1 MRRRTRARKASAI
14 ALLAAGS
21 TALTGVVGL
30 TFAQSAVAAVPHGEL
45 TLNYRCVYPM
55 IGAQDLKVN
64 VKVDGIPDTVKTN
77 QSVAPLSVKTTDIVS
92 ANTTKGLFAMDA
104 KSLEGSAVAEVN
116 GVFPDGHTEDMPT
129 NVTIPKVAVPDE
141 GDFPLTADGTTP
153 KAINAGTTKGWGRV
167 NVGNLKLHV
176 SPKNTAGELTALGD
190 FDVQCYQKP
199 GQDNQIAA
207 VYVQEGSETGG
218 EAPNVKWE
226 RPTAPEPKADD
237 HTPVDGK
244 LSGLTFSCKFPII
257 KPQALKIDASLPYPE
272 DIHANTLTPEMKV
285 TSDAEVNAYTVNAMQ
300 TVIDPPAA
308 SLEGYAIATANLW
321 APEIQNGQTPLAA
334 KLKLPITKTAVP
346 ESGTLPLKGLLGTAP
361 PLVFSKAGEG
371 KMGVQRLDLYVIL
384 RDKDGNPHPDLNAGG
399 KPFQVPCTL
408 DGPAA
413 PTGQNNII
421 HTFKVSGDVT
431 PPEDKTPPTVPGA
444 PAVADITGTT
454 ANASWGASKDEDG
467 GSGLAGYNLY
477 LNGTK
482 FGDTVTD
489 AKAALT
495 GLEAGKHYKLE
506 VEAVDKA
513 GNKSDK
519 SSVEFDTPAPA
530 SKPGPVTG
538 LEVTSKTFESVSLK
552 WNAAEGA
559 ESYVV
564 KYGDKTQEVPT
575 GTTATITGLTPNTP
589 YTFSVYGVNKQGNGD
604 AASADATTEQ
614 KPVDKPAD
622 LKGLTVV
629 GTTFDSVTVKWDAST
644 GAAKYKIAWDGGSA
658 ETADTTY
665 TIKGL
670 TAGTSYKVTVTPNNT
685 TGDGASASVDAK
697 TPAKPDTT
705 KPSVPGDVKG
715 AVTND
720 SVALTWSASKDEDGG
735 SGLAGYYVYQ
745 NGQKLPGLVTGTSKT
760 ISGLAAGKYSFTV
773 SAADKAG
780 NESAQSA
787 PVEVTVETPPTGG
800 SNTYALTGTSAIKS
814 INGTIPLTG
823 SVATTVTD
831 GKVSGDLT
839 LNGSAGKFSLFGF
852 LPGTVDV
859 AYAPQGKTTGT
870 LAGTTLNT
878 ETKTVVKLSS
888 IKVFG
893 LEIAGG
899 TTCQTATPAT
909 IPLKS
914 TNFGANG
921 GDLSGTY
928 TLPALQG
935 CGFLNP
941 LVSAL
946 AAGSGNTVTLKAVKK

>member
-1 MRRRTRARKASAI
+1 M
-14 ALLAAGS
+14 
-21 TALTGVVGL
+21 

-77 QSVAPLSVKTTDIVS
+77 TTVAPLSVKTTDIVS
-92 ANTTKGLFAMDA
+92 GDTTTGLFAMDA

-129 NVTIPKVAVPDE
+129 NVTIPKVTVPDT

-153 KAINAGTTKGWGRV
+153 RAINSGTAKGWGRV

-176 SPKNTAGELTALGD
+176 APKNAAGELTALGE

-218 EAPNVKWE
+218 DAPNVKWD

-257 KPQALKIDASLPYPE
+257 KPQGLKVDASLPYPE
-272 DIHANTLTPEMKV
+272 DIHANTLTPQMKV
-285 TSDAEVNAYTVNAMQ
+285 SSDAEVNAYTVNAMQ

-334 KLKLPITKTAVP
+334 KLKLPIAKLPVP
-346 ESGTLPLKGLLGTAP
+346 ESGTLPIKGLLGTAP

-371 KMGVQRLDLYVIL
+371 KMGVQRLDLYIVL
-384 RDKDGNPHPDLNAGG
+384 RDANGDPHPDLNPGG

-413 PTGQNNII
+413 PPGQNNII
-421 HTFKVSGDVT
+421 HTFKITDVT
-431 PPEDKTPPTVPGA
+431 SPAEDKTPPTVPGT
-444 PAVADITGTT
+444 PTVADITGTT
-454 ANASWGASKDEDG
+454 ANATWGASKDEDG
-467 GSGLAGYNLY
+467 GSGLKGYNVF

-489 AKAALT
+489 PKVALT

-506 VEAVDKA
+506 VSAIDNK
-513 GNKSDK
+513 GNESAKSA
-519 SSVEFDTPAPA
+519 VEFDTPAPPQ
-530 SKPGPVTG
+530 KPGAVTG
-538 LEVTSKTFESVSLK
+538 LEVTSTTFDSVSLK
-552 WNAAEGA
+552 WNAATNA
-559 ESYVV
+559 DKYVV
-564 KYGDKTQEVPT
+564 KYGDKTVEVPS
-575 GTTATITGLTPNTP
+575 GTTTTITGLSPETK
-589 YTFSVYGVNKQGNGD
+589 YTFAVNGVNAQGSGD
-604 AASADATTEQ
+604 AATVDATTPA
-614 KPVDKPAD
+614 KPIDKPGE

-629 GTTFDSVTVKWDAST
+629 GTTFDSVTVKWDQTA

-670 TAGTSYKVTVTPNNT
+670 NANTAYKVTVTPNNT
-685 TGDGASASVDAK
+685 AGDGTAASVDAK
-697 TPAKPDTT
+697 TQAKPDTT

-715 AVTND
+715 TATGD

-745 NGQKLPGLVTGTSKT
+745 NGTKLPGLVTGTSKT
-760 ISGLAAGKYSFTV
+760 ISGLAAGKYTFTV

-780 NESAQSA
+780 NESDQSA
-787 PVEVTVETPPTGG
+787 GTDVTVETPPAGG
-800 SNTYALTGTSAIKS
+800 STTYALTGTSAIKS

-823 SVATTVTD
+823 SVTSTVTD
-831 GKVSGDLT
+831 GKVSADLT
-839 LNGSAGKFSLFGF
+839 LGGSAGKFSLFGF

-859 AYAPQGKTTGT
+859 AYVPQGKTTGT
-870 LAGTTLNT
+870 LAGTALST

-888 IKVFG
+888 IKIFG

-909 IPLKS
+909 VPLKS
-914 TNFGANG
+914 SNFGPNG
-921 GDLSGTY
+921 GDLSGTF

-946 AAGSGNTVTLKAVKK
+946 AAGPGNTVTLKAVKK

>member
-1 MRRRTRARKASAI
+1 VRRRTRARKASAI

-77 QSVAPLSVKTTDIVS
+77 TTVQPLSVKTTDIVS
-92 ANTTKGLFAMDA
+92 AGTTTGLFAMDA
-104 KSLEGSAVAEVN
+104 KSLEGSAVAEVHGN
-116 GVFPDGHTEDMPT
+116 FPDGHEEDMPT
-129 NVTIPKVAVPDE
+129 DVTIPKVAVPDT

-153 KAINAGTTKGWGRV
+153 KAINSGATKGWGRV

-176 SPKNTAGELTALGD
+176 APKNAAGELTALGE

-207 VYVQEGSETGG
+207 IYVQEGSETGG
-218 EAPNVKWE
+218 EAPNVKWD

-244 LSGLTFSCKFPII
+244 LSGLIFSCKFPII
-257 KPQALKIDASLPYPE
+257 KPQGLKVDASLPYPE
-272 DIHANTLTPEMKV
+272 DIHTNTLTPEMKV
-285 TSDAEVNAYTVNAMQ
+285 SSDAEVNAYTVNAMQ

-334 KLKLPITKTAVP
+334 KLKLPIAKIPVP
-346 ESGTLPLKGLLGTAP
+346 ESGTLPIKGLLGTAP

-371 KMGVQRLDLYVIL
+371 KMGVQRLDLFVIL

-413 PTGQNNII
+413 PAGQNNII
-421 HTFKVSGDVT
+421 HTFTIKDTGGGDVDT
-431 PPEDKTPPTVPGA
+431 KAPTVPGT
-444 PAVADITGTT
+444 PTVADITGTT
-454 ANASWGASKDEDG
+454 ANATWGASKDEDG
-467 GSGLAGYNLY
+467 GSGLKGYNVY

-489 AKAALT
+489 PKVALT

-506 VEAVDKA
+506 VSAIDNK
-513 GNKSDK
+513 GNESDK
-519 SSVEFDTPAPA
+519 SSAEFDTPAPA

-538 LEVTSKTFESVSLK
+538 LEVTSTTFDSVSLK

-564 KYGDKTQEVPT
+564 KYGDKTQDVPT
-575 GTTATITGLTPNTP
+575 GTTATVQGLTPDTP

-604 AASADATTEQ
+604 AAKVDAKTQEDTPQ
-614 KPVDKPAD
+614 KPAD

-629 GTTFDSVTVKWDAST
+629 GTTFDSITVKWDQSA
-644 GAAKYKIAWDGGSA
+644 GAGKYKIAWNGGSA

-670 TAGTSYKVTVTPNNT
+670 TANTAYKVTVTPNNAA
-685 TGDGASASVDAK
+685 GDGTAASVDAK
-697 TPAKPDTT
+697 TQAKADTT

-715 AVTND
+715 TATDN
-720 SVALTWSASKDEDGG
+720 SVALTWSAAKDEDGG

-745 NGQKLPGLVTGTSKT
+745 NGTKLPGLVTGTSKT
-760 ISGLAAGKYSFTV
+760 ISGLAAGTYTFTV

-787 PVEVTVETPPTGG
+787 PPVSVTVKAPPTGG
-800 SNTYALTGTSAIKS
+800 STTYTLTGSSLVKGVNA
-814 INGTIPLTG
+814 TIPLTG
-823 SVATTVTD
+823 SVTTTVTG
-831 GKVSGDLT
+831 GKLAGDLK
-839 LNGSAGKFSLFGF
+839 LNPSAGKFSLFGF

-870 LAGTTLNT
+870 LSGTTLK
-878 ETKTVVKLSS
+878 TKTSTVVKLTS

-893 LEIAGG
+893 FEIGSP
-899 TTCQTATPAT
+899 TCQTTAPAE
-909 IPLKS
+909 IPLQS
-914 TNFGANG
+914 SNFGANG
-921 GDLSGTY
+921 GDLKGTY
-928 TLPALQG
+928 TLPALKG

-941 LVSAL
+941 LISAI
-946 AAGSGNTVTLKAVKK
+946 AAGPGNTVTLKAVKK